1 MFRLFLGLVVFQ
13 GPYAKSGKEIIQ
25 DVRYFI
31 SYVIDDAAAD
41 NFFLQMKNKA
51 GYTANTSC
59 GRVGRG
65 GNARFHTFQLD
76 HHDGPTNQPTDGQSL
91 L

>member
-1 MFRLFLGLVVFQ
+1 MEFVKLDNDEERKERKQLMM
-13 GPYAKSGKEIIQ
+13 AKEMTQHCNSLQ
-25 DVRYFI
+25 LRYSAPAPSF
-31 SYVIDDAAAD
+31 
-41 NFFLQMKNKA
+41 MKNKA

-76 HHDGPTNQPTDGQSL
+76 HHDGLTDRPTDGQSL

>member
-1 MFRLFLGLVVFQ
+1 MESDITHFEGGVTPRERDTDLPRIDRRVEKGRER
-13 GPYAKSGKEIIQ
+13 GKKRGGKRE
-25 DVRYFI
+25 
-31 SYVIDDAAAD
+31 
-41 NFFLQMKNKA
+41 NKA

-65 GNARFHTFQLD
+65 GNARFHIFRLVFT
-76 HHDGPTNQPTDGQSL
+76 DGPTDRRTDRRTDVQRL